1 MTCRVRRARFRHRAP
16 DPAPLP
22 YRRHRE
28 GRHPPARSSTVVRA
42 GARRPGFRPPTP
54 PGEPRDPRGPAP
66 EPVKPCDLGFL
77 RLDRTPRTGWEGRGP
92 TGPGFQSRQPTDG
105 GPASKTFRHQGGND
119 VVRSNDHVDHVESMT
134 LVEIQLMPSA
144 GSADPDCRFLS
155 AALPIG
161 RRRHLCRI
169 GPLVASGHARKTPK
183 HEGPRPQEDA
193 CPEMAI
199 RRPAILVR

>member
-105 GPASKTFRHQGGND
+105 GPASKTFRHQGGERCRPFE
-119 VVRSNDHVDHVESMT
+119 RSRRSRRKHDACRDPAHAFSGVS
-134 LVEIQLMPSA
+134 
-144 GSADPDCRFLS
+144 GSRLS
-155 AALPIG
+155 FPQCGIANRAPAALVPY
-161 RRRHLCRI
+161 RT
-169 GPLVASGHARKTPK
+169 ARSF
-183 HEGPRPQEDA
+183 RA
-193 CPEMAI
+193 CTKDTEA
-199 RRPAILVR
+199 